1 MLALFATTGVCV
13 FQDMLA
19 LDVVDRLHE
28 AYARR
33 AQEVDAGL
41 MACTADLDTQ
51 FRYNEVIRRRA
62 ARYDFWFP
70 TSAATLQ
77 GEDEPWMS
85 FVHAALGENAATLT
99 PTSTL
104 TLNLTLTPT
113 PTPTATLTLILAP
126 SPIAP
131 ITLTRRECC
140 RVLARRRGQS
150 AGLDSAGLAPRR
162 PTPL

>member
-41 MACTADLDTQ
+41 MACAADLDTQ

-70 TSAATLQ
+70 TSAVTLQ
-77 GEDEPWMS
+77 GEEEPWMS

-104 TLNLTLTPT
+104 TLTLTLTLT
-113 PTPTATLTLILAP
+113 PTPTATLTLTLILA
-126 SPIAP
+126 
-131 ITLTRRECC
+131 
-140 RVLARRRGQS
+140 LALQH
-150 AGLDSAGLAPRR
+150 L
-162 PTPL
+162 